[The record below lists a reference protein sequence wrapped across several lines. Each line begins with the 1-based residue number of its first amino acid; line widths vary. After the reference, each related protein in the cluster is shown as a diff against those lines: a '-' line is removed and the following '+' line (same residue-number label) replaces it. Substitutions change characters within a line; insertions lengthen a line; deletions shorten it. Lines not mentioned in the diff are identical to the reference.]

1 MSLANQKIAV
11 YVTGGIAVYKVAGLV
26 RQLIKAGATVQV
38 AMTQSATEFVTPL
51 TFATLTKRPVL
62 TDLFAV
68 DQPDQVA
75 HIHLADWS
83 NLAIVAPATANVLAK
98 LANGLA
104 DDFVTTALL
113 ATTAPKLIVPA
124 MNEHM
129 WLNPATQRNVQ
140 QLVADGLT
148 VMQPAT
154 GFLAEGY
161 NGQGRF
167 PEEAQIV
174 AQATRLL
181 TPQLLKDQVVVV
193 TAGGTTE
200 PLDPVRFIGNRS
212 SGKMG
217 YAVAQVAAM
226 LGAKV
231 ILISTRPELAVPAQL
246 ERVIYVQTAA
256 ELQGAVQAVYDQAN
270 IVVMAAAV
278 ADFKPV
284 QYAPQKIKKQAN
296 QTDFQLNLTKNPDI
310 LAALGQQKTTQFL
323 VGFAAETNDLLSNAQ
338 VKLAAKQVDL
348 LVANDVSQTD
358 RGFNA
363 DDNEVTLLWADGTT
377 EKLPL
382 TTKVT
387 IATQILTRIAQVQK

>member
-83 NLAIVAPATANVLAK
+83 DLAIVAPATANVLAK

-284 QYAPQKIKKQAN
+284 QYAPQKIKKQVN

>member
-1 MSLANQKIAV
+1 MALANKKIAV

-83 NLAIVAPATANVLAK
+83 DLAIVAPATANVLAK

-140 QLVADGLT
+140 QLVTDGLT

-284 QYAPQKIKKQAN
+284 QYAPQKIKKQVN